1 MVKKQLKSQ
10 LLIVNLLIAILALG
24 GGAIGC
30 SSSNSLGLISAYISA
45 PDFTLPTMTGTEV
58 TLSALQG
65 QPVVLNFWTTQC
77 LPCITELPYFDT
89 AAKQYSDRVTIVA
102 INIQESVSLVKLSL
116 GDSEVD
122 FIVALDKNAQVA
134 SNYAIRYTPSTFF
147 IDSQGVIRYIKFG
160 AFTNE
165 QELQTSIEKL
175 LNEGKYT

>member
-1 MVKKQLKSQ
+1 MVKKQSKSQ

-30 SSSNSLGLISAYISA
+30 SSSNSLGLISADTIA

-65 QPVVLNFWTTQC
+65 QPVVLNFWAIRC
-77 LPCITELPYFDT
+77 PPCRTELPYFDT
-89 AAKQYSDRVTIVA
+89 AAKQYSDRVAIVA
-102 INIQESVSLVKLSL
+102 IDIQESVSLVKQFF

-147 IDSQGVIRYIKFG
+147 IDSQGVIRYIKLG

-165 QELQTSIEKL
+165 QELQASIEKL
-175 LNEGKYT
+175 LNY